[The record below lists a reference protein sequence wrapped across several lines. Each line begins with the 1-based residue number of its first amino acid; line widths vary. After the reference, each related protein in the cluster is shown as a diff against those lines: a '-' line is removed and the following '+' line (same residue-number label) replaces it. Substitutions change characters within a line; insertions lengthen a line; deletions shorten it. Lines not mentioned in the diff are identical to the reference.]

1 MTTVDGSSLRQ
12 RSTLGL
18 VKDLTH
24 QASTLVHQEVEL
36 VKLEVHENIELA
48 KQEMAEKGKR
58 AGMGVAALA
67 AAGGAALLALGAFTA
82 FLVLALDGIMPNWL
96 AALCAALLWVVVAIP
111 LALYGRKKIDQ
122 VGTPV
127 PKRTIESVKEDV
139 EWLKHQNS

>member
-1 MTTVDGSSLRQ
+1 MTTVGGSSLRQ

-36 VKLEVHENIELA
+36 VKLEVHENIELV
-48 KQEMAEKGKR
+48 KQEVAEKGKT

>member
-1 MTTVDGSSLRQ
+1 MATVNGPSLRQ

-18 VKDLTH
+18 VKDLTQ

-58 AGMGVAALA
+58 AGIGVAALG
-67 AAGGAALLALGAFTA
+67 AAGGAVLLALGAFTA

-111 LALYGRKKIDQ
+111 LALYGRKKIDEI
-122 VGTPV
+122 GTPV
-127 PKRTIESVKEDV
+127 PTRAIEAVKEDV
-139 EWLKHQNS
+139 EWLKHQTS

>member
-1 MTTVDGSSLRQ
+1 MTTVESGKLRQ
-12 RSTLGL
+12 RSTLDL
-18 VKDLTH
+18 VRDLTH

-36 VKLEVHENIELA
+36 VKLEVQENIELA

-58 AGMGVAALA
+58 AGMGVAALT

-82 FLVLALDGIMPNWL
+82 FLVLALDEIMPNWL

-139 EWLKHQNS
+139 EWLKHQKS

>member
-36 VKLEVHENIELA
+36 VKLEVHENIELV
-48 KQEMAEKGKR
+48 KQEVAEKGKT

>member
-1 MTTVDGSSLRQ
+1 MTTVESGKLRQ
-12 RSTLGL
+12 RSTLAL

-36 VKLEVHENIELA
+36 VKLEVQENIELA
-48 KQEMAEKGKR
+48 KQEMAEKGKT

-96 AALCAALLWVVVAIP
+96 AALCAALVWVVVAIP

-127 PKRTIESVKEDV
+127 PRRTIESVKEDV
-139 EWLKHQNS
+139 EWLKHQKS

>member
-1 MTTVDGSSLRQ
+1 MATVNGPSLRR

-58 AGMGVAALA
+58 AGIGRRSAC
-67 AAGGAALLALGAFTA
+67 GGRGAVLLALGAFTA
-82 FLVLALDGIMPNWL
+82 FLVLALDGVMPNWL

-111 LALYGRKKIDQ
+111 LALYGRKKIDEI
-122 VGTPV
+122 GTPV
-127 PKRTIESVKEDV
+127 PTRTIEAVKEDV
-139 EWLKHQNS
+139 EWLKHQTS